1 MIQKTLFVTLLIW
14 IGLAN
19 GEDLF
24 GGDLGSPDYA
34 ECAIHN
40 VEYEKWY
47 LLSERV
53 MNARYRTIALNRFQV
68 FSDSNQGVWQFVP
81 TNHTKNS
88 FYLRNKKY
96 SEDLYADTNF
106 A

>member
-1 MIQKTLFVTLLIW
+1 MNQNILFITLLIS

-19 GEDLF
+19 ADDLF
-24 GGDLGSPDYA
+24 DGDLSNPDYA
-34 ECAIHN
+34 ECAIHS

-47 LLSERV
+47 LLSERL
-53 MNARYRTIALNRFQV
+53 MNARFRTIALNRFQV
-68 FSDSNQGVWQFVP
+68 FSDSKQGIWQFVP